1 MSCYDAM
8 KHRPKDHYYLKVSSW
23 GLWEQEVGQCVCV
36 AELNDS
42 SRAELQLNEHQA
54 AHSSEQ
60 RSSGQVWQVSS
71 EDGWL
76 KIRPICAIRWWH
88 WQVSLALSLT
98 SLSLFFFFFFHFL
111 FVSFWSRDKPSS
123 KYPRPVLIRR
133 KHSNASAARRAFTAG
148 VERSAF
154 SPQFSDTFDSRKQ
167 IKRGKVSP
175 WSEEEVGGK
184 EEERNPLTRSCET
197 EISRITI
204 IQ

>member
-1 MSCYDAM
+1 MLWNTNQ
-8 KHRPKDHYYLKVSSW
+8 KIIIILKSTSW

-88 WQVSLALSLT
+88 WQVPLALSLT

-111 FVSFWSRDKPSS
+111 FVSFWSRDKPLQQISATRLNPAWTQQRLGREARFYGRCRAERFFSS
-123 KYPRPVLIRR
+123 VQWHFWL
-133 KHSNASAARRAFTAG
+133 
-148 VERSAF
+148 
-154 SPQFSDTFDSRKQ
+154 
-167 IKRGKVSP
+167 
-175 WSEEEVGGK
+175 EET
-184 EEERNPLTRSCET
+184 N
-197 EISRITI
+197 
-204 IQ
+204 